1 MAEPFS
7 ASALLGAGIIG
18 GTSLIGGLFGRHSSN
33 KASMAAAKQQYQYNL
48 ALQQQAQAWQ
58 EHMSNTAHQREVQ
71 DLEAAGL
78 NPILSATGGN
88 GASTGS
94 VGAGSVG
101 MPQTFGLTGTDLAST
116 ASSVAD
122 VMKTLTQIPL
132 ERYKSP
138 LTFLGSIFNNFKG
151 TKVGKTAEKMAGSLL
166 NLSASDV
173 LGNKGTA
180 KQSTLLGNRL
190 SDEFI
195 KKLGRALGFH
205 STSSKSGYKLY
216 GYASKNSND
225 MFTDIDDYIRRKY
238 DVRNGQIR
246 R

>member
-151 TKVGKTAEKMAGSLL
+151 TKVGKTAEKM
-166 NLSASDV
+166 V
-173 LGNKGTA
+173 
-180 KQSTLLGNRL
+180 
-190 SDEFI
+190 DEIRRQF
-195 KKLGRALGFH
+195 KEKLGRALGFH